1 MPTFLHNDL
10 SITLPEG
17 WGDASQFLFV
27 ASKIDG
33 IQTNLVLSRQA
44 LAPGETLDALWKRH
58 KGQLMQVL
66 TTPKFLAEEAKLLG
80 GRSGFW
86 VELAAKHQGKSVH
99 QMIFLFGAGP
109 NLALSLAGTCAES
122 EVESLR
128 STLTEALTSL
138 ASPGGA
144 GGGAGGGGGTRPPP
158 RPKPAGGGWR

>member
-27 ASKIDG
+27 ASKVDG

-66 TTPKFLAEEAKLLG
+66 TTPKFLAEEARVLA

-86 VELAAKHQGKSVH
+86 VELAAKHQGKPVH

-109 NLALSLAGTCAES
+109 NLALSFAGTCAES

-128 STLTEALTSL
+128 TVLIEALGNL
-138 ASPGGA
+138 AAP
-144 GGGAGGGGGTRPPP
+144 GAGGGGGGARPPS